1 MTTNF
6 QDAKRVIED
15 SNYTVE
21 QIREYLDDLRDRRA
35 THMHG
40 SGDFL
45 MNVWGFTRQQ
55 VKPIVREYMRTGL
68 REDREPD
75 DLSYGR
81 DRYKAKEQ
89 T

>member
-1 MTTNF
+1 MTEGF
-6 QDAKRVIED
+6 EEAKRVIEG

-21 QIREYLDDLRDRRA
+21 QIREYLDDLRDRA
-35 THMHG
+35 VTNMYG

-45 MNVWGFTRQQ
+45 MNVWGFTRHE
-55 VKPIVREYMRTGL
+55 VKPVVREYMRTGL

-81 DRYKAKEQ
+81 DRYKAEGEI
-89 T
+89 